1 MRMRLATKPNEKAC
15 SGDACVAN
23 QAFDAQVQAL
33 GVRLAQSAYAVYP
46 DLKKKIPNFVFG
58 VADKKVVGSASNAK
72 GTVIMFRGLQHL
84 DLGEEATAFIVARE
98 MGHVIAN
105 HHKSNAKTKIFF
117 TVLAGVLFPAVN
129 ILSASGAAAQATTA
143 TTLLTSAAST
153 ATSYVGSEVALSRI
167 KPTQLTEADDIALK
181 LLEHQG
187 WNKADIAQSLE
198 YIAENENGAAWEKDL
213 YQSIAYVRKVAGEP
227 KESVAELEP
236 LPEAYIAPEANIG
249 VPLEQVVSTK
259 RPEEHLAKLEKAALP
274 LQPEQKPVEQ
284 HKIIL
289 ITNQTIAESHHQ
301 AEKLPVPSRAK
312 ASEAKKPVVKKSM
325 SKKMSVEKL
334 KGKSVVNTK
343 KIAAKK
349 SKEKPVASKR
359 ILKTKVK
366 NSLKTPVKSS
376 KPNKSKISAKPKPQ
390 KIKQK

>member
-1 MRMRLATKPNEKAC
+1 
-15 SGDACVAN
+15 
-23 QAFDAQVQAL
+23 
-33 GVRLAQSAYAVYP
+33 
-46 DLKKKIPNFVFG
+46 
-58 VADKKVVGSASNAK
+58 
-72 GTVIMFRGLQHL
+72 
-84 DLGEEATAFIVARE
+84 
-98 MGHVIAN
+98 
-105 HHKSNAKTKIFF
+105 
-117 TVLAGVLFPAVN
+117 LAGVLFPAVN

-236 LPEAYIAPEANIG
+236 LPEAYIAPEVNIG